1 MMKWVAICFVCF
13 FVGCRA
19 VDSNT
24 PHIMIETTY
33 GEIEV
38 ELYPHKAP
46 KTVASFLNFID
57 SGFYRKASFYR
68 VFNDGNQPSDA
79 LKSALI
85 QGGIW
90 KSNQA
95 KAIHIQGIPHE
106 PTNLTGIKHKK
117 GVISLARTKP
127 GTASTEFFICIN
139 DEPGLDFGG
148 ENIADKQGYAAF
160 GKVIH
165 GMDIVLKIYRQN
177 EVDQYFDPP
186 ITIFSIKRK

>member
-24 PHIMIETTY
+24 PHIIIETTY
-33 GEIEV
+33 GDIEV

-46 KTVASFLNFID
+46 KTV
-57 SGFYRKASFYR
+57 ASFYR

-127 GTASTEFFICIN
+127 GTVSTEFFICIN